1 MIWLVPESPIYHARK
16 GNAELAK
23 KSLKQLY
30 GNVATYDVEYE
41 YRVIEHGIEAEK
53 ALILATQESSF
64 LDIFRGTNWR
74 RTLAGAV
81 GICTQ
86 WAAGAPI
93 VFSYSTVSSNPRNS
107 AGSPLTHLGSTSLRL
122 PA

>member
-1 MIWLVPESPIYHARK
+1 MIWFVPESPLYHARK
-16 GNAELAK
+16 GNAEGAK
-23 KSLKQLY
+23 RSMKQLY
-30 GNVATYDVEYE
+30 GNVEGYDIEYE

-53 ALILATQESSF
+53 VLILASKESSF

-74 RTLAGAV
+74 RTLAGAT

-93 VFSYSTVSSNPRNS
+93 VFSYSTVRKLQTNS
-107 AGSPLTHLGSTSLRL
+107 VECSTNVNVG
-122 PA
+122 